1 MGKCIIFSA
10 PSGAGKTTIVQHLLK
25 QNLEL
30 EFSIS
35 ACTRDKRGAEV
46 HGKDYYFLSIN
57 EFKNKIQEDSF
68 IEWEEVYTDHFY
80 GTLKE
85 EIKRIWDAGKHVI
98 FDVDVIGGINLK
110 KYFGKN
116 ALSIFVMPPSMQDL
130 ESRLRGRGTDSE
142 ERILKRLAK
151 AKQELITADQ
161 FDIIVLNKDLKIAQ
175 QEAVEIVRE
184 FVNS

>member
-10 PSGAGKTTIVQHLLK
+10 PSGAGKTTIVQHLL
-25 QNLEL
+25 QQGLGL

-35 ACTRDKRGAEV
+35 ACTRDKRGEEI
-46 HGKDYYFLSIN
+46 HGKDYYFLSVV
-57 EFKNKIQEDSF
+57 EFQNKIKDEAF

-85 EIKRIWDAGKHVI
+85 EIERIWADGKHVI
-98 FDVDVIGGINLK
+98 FDVDVVGGINLK

-116 ALSIFVMPPSMQDL
+116 ALSIFVMPPSLADL

-142 ERILKRLAK
+142 DRIIKRLAK

-161 FDIIVLNKDLKIAQ
+161 FDRIILNKDLETAKQ
-175 QEAVEIVRE
+175 QAFDLINE
-184 FVNS
+184 FVAK